1 MEGVV
6 MVAAWEVGDKTD
18 PRDKPIAQ
26 LLADLS
32 EELRRLARAEVKLAV
47 IEGKRKAKRAGVGAG
62 AFGAAGLFAVIG
74 ICVLVAAA
82 VLALA
87 LVWPAWLA
95 ALVIGGGAVVI
106 AGIAAIFGRGALKR
120 ALPPVPQ
127 WAITSVR
134 DDIDTIKRGARH
146 DHRTP

>member
-1 MEGVV
+1 
-6 MVAAWEVGDKTD
+6 MVAAWEAGGDRTD
-18 PRDKPIAQ
+18 PRDKPVSQ

-32 EELRRLARAEVKLAV
+32 DDLRRLARAEVKLALV
-47 IEGKRKAKRAGVGAG
+47 EGKRKAKRAGVGAG
-62 AFGAAGLFAVIG
+62 SFGAAGLFAVIG
-74 ICVLVAAA
+74 VCVLIAAA

-95 ALVIGGGAVVI
+95 ALVIGGGALVL
-106 AGIAAIFGRGALKR
+106 AALAAVFGRAALKR

-134 DDIDTIKRGARH
+134 DDIDTIRKGARH
-146 DHRTP
+146 DRRTP